1 MLDLLRV
8 WWSFFWRYS
17 VLFILFLL
25 GGGIILNAF
34 AAIWPDAKFLFLI
47 TLCYSSFPV
56 FLNCSRES
64 REVPE
69 FIVPTLI
76 EKNTNFFG

>member
-47 TLCYSSFPV
+47 RANFKKIGF
-56 FLNCSRES
+56 FL
-64 REVPE
+64 
-69 FIVPTLI
+69 
-76 EKNTNFFG
+76 